1 LDCFALFPDY
11 IARFQ
16 AADPQN
22 FAAIQVQNG
31 IFKAAFF
38 APAGLLKEGWQ
49 ATKSMWYLLH
59 GH

>member
-49 ATKSMWYLLH
+49 ATKSM
-59 GH
+59 